1 VASGVRVVWTGS
13 REFSAALD
21 RWVAREAAASRVAV
35 NRASMALI
43 RNAKKRATGPARTA
57 KAGTVGA
64 RPGQGPGV
72 VTGRL
77 RNSITVTSK
86 GPVGATGY
94 QATVAPTVKYAR
106 RLELGFKGSDSL
118 GRVYNQPPYPFM
130 GPAMRDLMAGEAQRI
145 FTEAWAAAARA

>member
-1 VASGVRVVWTGS
+1 
-13 REFSAALD
+13 
-21 RWVAREAAASRVAV
+21 
-35 NRASMALI
+35 MALI
-43 RNAKKRATGPARTA
+43 RHAKKNATGPARSA
-57 KAGTVGA
+57 ALGTQGA
-64 RPGQGPGV
+64 RPGEGPGV

-77 RNSITVTSK
+77 RNSITVTEK

-106 RLELGFKGSDSL
+106 RLELGFSGSDSL

-130 GPAMRDLMAGEAQRI
+130 GPALRTLMAGEAQQI

>member
-1 VASGVRVVWTGS
+1 MASGFRVVWTGS
-13 REFSAALD
+13 REFSKAISSLIE
-21 RWVAREAAASRVAV
+21 REAMASRVGV
-35 NRASMALI
+35 NQASMALV
-43 RNAKKRATGPARTA
+43 RLAKKRATGPARTA
-57 KAGTVGA
+57 KAGTQGS
-64 RPGQGPGV
+64 RPGEGPGV

-94 QATVAPTVKYAR
+94 QATVAPTVIYAR

-130 GPAMRDLMAGEAQRI
+130 RPAYEQLMAGEAQRI